1 MSEVGRS
8 WRAFSAEVAKAQ
20 EELKQTREA
29 MQQAGAELQ
38 RAQDAMK
45 EREAALDPEEKR
57 RLAQMDAVREK
68 LEHGQMKAL
77 RLEAMVREFYM
88 RIVNPLTVAVATT
101 DLASSSQWLSPRDRE
116 TLLLLE
122 QNLDHLLDAVKV
134 LKKQMQ
140 ELGIEFG

>member
-1 MSEVGRS
+1 V
-8 WRAFSAEVAKAQ
+8 
-20 EELKQTREA
+20 
-29 MQQAGAELQ
+29 
-38 RAQDAMK
+38 
-45 EREAALDPEEKR
+45 
-57 RLAQMDAVREK
+57 DAVREK